1 LAAALP
7 VPCSAA
13 RSLADATPSIWPVAG
28 WLTSSFGNRRD
39 PFTGGQDFH
48 PGLDISASYG
58 DAVQAPATGIVISAG
73 NAGNYGNLVVIDHGY
88 GIITKYGHM
97 SRFNVMNGQQVNR
110 GDIIGYVGSTG
121 RSTSPHLHYEVWV
134 NEKLTNPM
142 RLLGPR

>member
-1 LAAALP
+1 
-7 VPCSAA
+7 
-13 RSLADATPSIWPVAG
+13 
-28 WLTSSFGNRRD
+28 
-39 PFTGGQDFH
+39 
-48 PGLDISASYG
+48 
-58 DAVQAPATGIVISAG
+58 VQAPATGIVSSAA

-88 GIITKYGHM
+88 GIVTKYGHL

-134 NEKLTNPM
+134 NDKLTNPM